1 MEDQNKMMTPRYTS
15 VGGWLLLF
23 CIVLTILSPLRTVIT
38 LLYSYSE
45 TTRYFDYF
53 PGLKVLF
60 YIDAILS
67 SALMVLCIRA
77 GIALW
82 TIKQGAVKQAK
93 TFLILFLC
101 YAGISV
107 ILPFMAGLPDEANSA
122 MVPEVIKSLAQALI
136 FFGIWYS
143 YLNVSK
149 RVKATYPE
157 FIETPEEAIIP
168 DTVRDDENNYKG
180 ER

>member
-1 MEDQNKMMTPRYTS
+1 MEHQENMITPRYTR
-15 VGGWLLLF
+15 VGGWLLLL
-23 CIVLTILSPLRTVIT
+23 CIVLTILSPLRTFINLV
-38 LLYSYSE
+38 YSYSV
-45 TTRYFDYF
+45 TAPYFGYY
-53 PGLKVLF
+53 PELKTLFIIDGVL
-60 YIDAILS
+60 S
-67 SALMVLCIRA
+67 TALMAFCIRA

-82 TIKQGAVKQAK
+82 TIKSGAVKMTK
-93 TFLILFLC
+93 KFLILFLC

-107 ILPFMAGLPDEANSA
+107 ILPFMVGLSEEEANE
-122 MVPEVIKSLAQALI
+122 MVPEVVKSLAQALI

-157 FIETPEEAIIP
+157 FIETSKEAIMP
-168 DTVRDDENNYKG
+168 DTARDDEDIYKG